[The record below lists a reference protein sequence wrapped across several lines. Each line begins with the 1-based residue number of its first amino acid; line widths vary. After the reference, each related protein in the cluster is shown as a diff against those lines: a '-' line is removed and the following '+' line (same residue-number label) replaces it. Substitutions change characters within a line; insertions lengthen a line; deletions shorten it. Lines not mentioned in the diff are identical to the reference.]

1 MEAGFFFILVG
12 LALGFALGVLWA
24 GVDMLLGMQT
34 LSEPRFVGLVLV
46 SAVITPIALAA
57 VALWS
62 EFRG

>member
-1 MEAGFFFILVG
+1 MEAGFFFILG
-12 LALGFALGVLWA
+12 GIALGVALGVLWA

-34 LSEPRFVGLVLV
+34 LSEHRFVGLVFV
-46 SAVITPIALAA
+46 SSIITPIALAA

>member
-1 MEAGFFFILVG
+1 METGFFFILG
-12 LALGFALGVLWA
+12 GIALGCALGVLWA